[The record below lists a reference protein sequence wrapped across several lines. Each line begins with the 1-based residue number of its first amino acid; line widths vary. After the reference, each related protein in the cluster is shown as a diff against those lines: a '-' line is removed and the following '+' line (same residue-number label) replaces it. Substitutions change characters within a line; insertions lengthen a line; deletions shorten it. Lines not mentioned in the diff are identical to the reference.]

1 MTPSDIAGAPFP
13 VGRPRR
19 LRSSPLLRAA
29 LAETAVSP
37 AHLVQPLFVVEGT
50 GVREPIASMP
60 GQARLSVDL
69 VGDEAKRI
77 AAAGVGGVI
86 LFGIPAHKD
95 ATGSSAHDPDGP
107 VCRAIGAIK
116 DAGVDLLVWAD
127 VCLCE
132 YTDHGHCGIIDA
144 ESGNVRNDATLPH
157 LAAAAVAYAHA
168 GADVVAPSDMM
179 DGRIGAVRT
188 ALDEA
193 GRSDVVVVSYAAKYA
208 SAFYGPF
215 REAAESTPA
224 FGDRRTYQMDPPN
237 SDEALREVALD
248 VAEGADVVM
257 VKPAGPYL
265 DVVRRVADA
274 VDVPV
279 AAYQVSGE
287 YSMVEAAAA
296 NGWLDRDRAITESLV
311 GIRRAG
317 ARIVLTYWATEFGE
331 RLA

>member
-1 MTPSDIAGAPFP
+1 MTGFP
-13 VGRPRR
+13 RVRQRR
-19 LRSSPLLRAA
+19 LRRTPLLRAA
-29 LAETAVSP
+29 VAESVVRP
-37 AHLVQPLFVVEGT
+37 ASLVQPLFVAGT
-50 GVREPIASMP
+50 GVPAGPIASMP
-60 GQARLSVDL
+60 GQSRLTPDAAA
-69 VGDEAKRI
+69 EAAAKA

-86 LFGIPAHKD
+86 LFGVPEHKD
-95 ATGSSAHDPDGP
+95 ADATGAHDPEGP
-107 VCRAIGAIK
+107 VCTAIRAIKSSGAP
-116 DAGVDLLVWAD
+116 VSVWAD

-132 YTDHGHCGIIDA
+132 YTDHGHCGLVDA
-144 ESGNVRNDATLPH
+144 ATGEVLNDASLDH
-157 LAAAAVAYAHA
+157 LAAAAVAYAAA
-168 GADVVAPSDMM
+168 GADIVAPSDMM

-188 ALDEA
+188 ALDGA
-193 GRSDVVVVSYAAKYA
+193 GHSEVVVVSYAAKYA

-237 SDEALREVALD
+237 VVEALREVDLD
-248 VAEGADVVM
+248 VDEGADIVM

-265 DVVRRVADA
+265 DVVRAGADH

-287 YSMVEAAAA
+287 YAMVEAAAA
-296 NGWLDRDRAITESLV
+296 NGWIDRDRAIAESLV

-317 ARIVLTYWATEFGE
+317 ASIVLTYWAREFAE